1 MSEIKAI
8 FTLDGT
14 DLILKCSREDKMR
27 DICQKYSTKVD
38 KNIDTLLFF
47 YEGNKVNFDLSFNAQ
62 VGSSD
67 RSKNEIKILVQKNEN
82 TTDDNIKL
90 NELNNKDD
98 LMNSKKDEIKNDNL
112 NNK

>member
-1 MSEIKAI
+1 MSEARVI
-8 FTLDGT
+8 FTLDG
-14 DLILKCSREDKMR
+14 DNLIIQCSNMDKMR

-90 NELNNKDD
+90 NELNGEGD